1 MVKSM
6 AEAGSFL
13 ALAVNTNTQEN
24 DTSKC
29 YICNKNE
36 QTNKQ
41 KTEQKE
47 GFRTKLA
54 NLNINSNNSNQ

>member
-29 YICNKNE
+29 YICNNNNNNNNKKSNKKRASE
-36 QTNKQ
+36 QN
-41 KTEQKE
+41 
-47 GFRTKLA
+47 
-54 NLNINSNNSNQ
+54 

>member
-6 AEAGSFL
+6 TKAGSFL
-13 ALAVNTNTQEN
+13 ALALNTNTQEN
-24 DTSKC
+24 VTSKC
-29 YICNKNE
+29 YICNNNKKKN
-36 QTNKQ
+36 K
-41 KTEQKE
+41 KKSEQKE